1 MSWSAVDYLHSNTQE
16 ICMSLH
22 QERLAVD
29 FFYSALIE
37 AGKCVYISAD
47 GIKERESQ
55 RAFGR
60 EKQSE
65 A

>member
-47 GIKERESQ
+47 GIKERESKSLRQ
-55 RAFGR
+55 R
-60 EKQSE
+60 ETE
-65 A
+65 